1 MKKKT
6 TWAASV
12 VKKQLQ
18 TCCKH
23 QTFSLET
30 TERDDTSQGFGSPL
44 RVIHISSP
52 IKEASNPVLLR
63 RKSFNVS
70 HARSLLTTP
79 EPLTPF
85 RKSVESAI
93 PLCRSSTSKS
103 GRLQNVKSSP
113 DLAGGTPEELAPM
126 EAPSKGKVLHKSGPL
141 PVLQQLFRGSL
152 QGGIISSPLNVKKQ
166 LSGPLMS
173 VPRKPLSGAPSPKQ
187 SVLGGP
193 SPQRLSKVK
202 FSPTPHEIAANGKL
216 SDMIA
221 EEEPPKVKQIVTPKA
236 KKQLTPVLDKKGSR
250 ESNRTSKSE
259 CHLDASSPEV
269 KSMAMKPATETVAS
283 ELEHLGKDEAHVVQC
298 GNSNVREGNTAKSDA
313 VDCLEKDYISAAVKI
328 QAAYRGHQA
337 RNKLAGEL
345 RGSCSNPSEETTEEE
360 VDEAPSISTR
370 MSRTDPQKQ
379 RRNPPPRVNRGW
391 NGSMRS
397 AQDHQALLRSRQE
410 AALKR
415 ERAME
420 YALSRQRWR
429 TGSRPA
435 KGPIWCTDDR
445 LPDKPGWVRNWLER
459 ATRMSAQN
467 SQIRAIDNDFEQ
479 NDPQSESLSM
489 KSTVGMCTTDIG
501 SAEVNLGWPL
511 SLRQQ
516 HAAGLLQP
524 KTPIPEPPAVQ
535 IETPTPP
542 TQRKRSNFM
551 NGGVEPH
558 HQFKR
563 REFST
568 SRADSGDLTSTS
580 ELASPTN
587 EAHEIESSGRHHGPD
602 ADLESVGSCDGPVPT
617 LHKLP
622 SPVVATKPRPQQ
634 KLSNSNSLKEA
645 AKRARLFALRPQSQV
660 SVALSDGNSADTTG
674 ASVQRPLRR

>member
-1 MKKKT
+1 
-6 TWAASV
+6 
-12 VKKQLQ
+12 
-18 TCCKH
+18 
-23 QTFSLET
+23 
-30 TERDDTSQGFGSPL
+30 
-44 RVIHISSP
+44 
-52 IKEASNPVLLR
+52 
-63 RKSFNVS
+63 
-70 HARSLLTTP
+70 
-79 EPLTPF
+79 
-85 RKSVESAI
+85 
-93 PLCRSSTSKS
+93 
-103 GRLQNVKSSP
+103 
-113 DLAGGTPEELAPM
+113 
-126 EAPSKGKVLHKSGPL
+126 
-141 PVLQQLFRGSL
+141 
-152 QGGIISSPLNVKKQ
+152 VKKQ

-216 SDMIA
+216 SEMIA
-221 EEEPPKVKQIVTPKA
+221 EEAEAPGVKQSVPVKE
-236 KKQLTPVLDKKGSR
+236 KKQLTPVLDKNLGSR
-250 ESNRTSKSE
+250 ESNQTSKSE
-259 CHLDASSPEV
+259 CHPAASSSPE
-269 KSMAMKPATETVAS
+269 AKPVATKAAAS
-283 ELEHLGKDEAHVVQC
+283 ELERLAKDEAHVVPQC
-298 GNSNVREGNTAKSDA
+298 GNSDAREGNTDA
-313 VDCLEKDYISAAVKI
+313 EDCLEKDYISAAVKI

-337 RNKLAGEL
+337 RNKLAGLEL
-345 RGSCSNPSEETTEEE
+345 RGSRSNPSEETAEEE
-360 VDEAPSISTR
+360 VEEAPSISTQ
-370 MSRTDPQKQ
+370 MSRIDPQKQ

-467 SQIRAIDNDFEQ
+467 SQNRVFDNDFEQ

-501 SAEVNLGWPL
+501 SADMNLGWPL

-524 KTPIPEPPAVQ
+524 KTPIPEPPALQ
-535 IETPTPP
+535 IDTPTPTPP
-542 TQRKRSNFM
+542 APQHRKRSEHM
-551 NGGVEPH
+551 NGGAALHNQLAKSEEFSSGVLSSTSDDSPPTDEPH
-558 HQFKR
+558 
-563 REFST
+563 
-568 SRADSGDLTSTS
+568 
-580 ELASPTN
+580 
-587 EAHEIESSGRHHGPD
+587 EIGSSGRHRSCD
-602 ADLESVGSCDGPVPT
+602 AELESVGSCEGPVPT
-617 LHKLP
+617 PHKLP
-622 SPVVATKPRPQQ
+622 SPVVATKPRLQPH

-645 AKRARLFALRPQSQV
+645 AKRDRLFALRPQSQV
-660 SVALSDGNSADTTG
+660 SVALSDGNSADTTA
-674 ASVQRPLRR
+674 ASVQRPLWR